1 MLRALVLG
9 TVMALVPQATAS
21 QAASVL
27 HIKVVLVDADR
38 NLTPVPRHALLI
50 SDNPASAPPRL
61 ILTAVDGT
69 ADVRLRPG
77 NYTIESDRPVTF
89 HGKAY
94 EWRQTVDVVAGR
106 DSILDLTA
114 ENAEVS
120 AAASTPAEA
129 AAGGAPP
136 LEADPAFLLPKWQ
149 DSVVAVWTPT
159 NRVSGFVVDGMGLVV
174 TNQRVIGADASVE
187 VQLTPTVKVAGTV
200 LIADHAHDT
209 SVIWVDPNT
218 IASVKPVDLGC
229 TEAAKLALSSDEPLF
244 TIGSPLRGPKAMA
257 TGVAGRVDAH
267 AILSDTPLAPGT
279 AGGPVFT
286 ARGEV
291 VGISSLIDE
300 EKDGGARDS
309 RWNSRIVRAFDACE
323 VIVGARQKMKTAS
336 APTARELPVEPAR
349 PFPVDALR
357 AAAKAGTSTIT
368 SYQIASSA
376 FDVTFITPVLTYAA
390 QYGSTAPAR
399 TTSRDTR
406 KPEPERDLV
415 RPLLDFSNWSDYVS
429 DSPPVVLVRVTPRMV
444 EGFWTMVARG
454 AARTQGMSIPPIKRI
469 KSGFD
474 RMRAFCGDNEVTPIH
489 PFKLE
494 QRFPGSDDPIYE
506 GLYVF
511 DPGALRP
518 ECGTVKLVLYSE
530 KEPDKA
536 DTKVV
541 DQAVLQRVWQDFEPY
556 RESIRSK

>member
-1 MLRALVLG
+1 MVRALVLG
-9 TVMALVPQATAS
+9 TIMALVPQATGN

-38 NLTPVPRHALLI
+38 NPTPVPRHALLI

-61 ILTAVDGT
+61 IVTAVDGT

-106 DSILDLTA
+106 DSALELTA
-114 ENAEVS
+114 ANAEVS
-120 AAASTPAEA
+120 AAASTPAATEV
-129 AAGGAPP
+129 AAGGPPP

-159 NRVSGFVVDGMGLVV
+159 NRASGFVVDGMGLIV
-174 TNQRVIGADASVE
+174 TNQRVIGADVSVE

-200 LIADHAHDT
+200 LAADQAHDT
-209 SVIWVDPNT
+209 SVIWIDPNT

-229 TEAAKLALSSDEPLF
+229 TEAAKLAVSSDEALF
-244 TIGSPLRGPKAMA
+244 TIGAPLRGPKVMA

-300 EKDGGARDS
+300 EKGGGARDS

-323 VIVGARQKMKTAS
+323 VIATARQKMKTAA

-349 PFPVDALR
+349 PFPVDVLR
-357 AAAKAGTSTIT
+357 AAAKAGATTIT

-390 QYGSTAPAR
+390 QYGSKTPAR

-429 DSPPVVLVRVTPRMV
+429 DSPPVVLIRVTPRMV
-444 EGFWTMVARG
+444 EGFWTMMARG
-454 AARTQGMSIPPIKRI
+454 AARTQGVSIPPIKRI

-511 DPGALRP
+511 DAGALGP
-518 ECGTVKLVLYSE
+518 ECSSVKLVLYSE

-536 DTKVV
+536 ETKVV
-541 DQAVLQRVWQDFEPY
+541 DPAVIQRIWQDFEPY
-556 RESIRSK
+556 RAQSR